1 VSEATRGVL
10 TTLELLGLRKEVRA
24 TDLTAI
30 RRWFAQ
36 QEPDTYTER
45 VFAQAGVKYCVM
57 TNVPFDAAEVPH
69 WRPAVKPYSSRFR
82 SALRVDPLLK
92 GDWKAVEKAVTAD
105 GYPPTLDGVRAYVKA
120 WADTMKPE

>member
-10 TTLELLGLRKEVRA
+10 NTLELLGLRKEVRA
-24 TDLTAI
+24 RDLTAI
-30 RRWFAQ
+30 RQWFTQ
-36 QEPDTYTER
+36 QQPDSYTER

-69 WRPAVKPYSSRFR
+69 WRPTVRPYSSRFR

-92 GDWKAVEKAVTAD
+92 GDWDAVQKAVTKE
-105 GYPPTLDGVRAYVKA
+105 GYPPTLDGVRTYVKA